1 MRFFMGENHYKK
13 KLSRTN
19 VIRAFVTC
27 LIEPSSKVWF
37 SWSFWLKSIKSS
49 IKLLEVLNQSL
60 WSIKLKNLKSSIEVL
75 NYLTSLRKVLKLFNS
90 GIWSQSIWSLH
101 LKYCQNPN
109 HNLNTT
115 QDNLNCSW
123 VWYDYDCSHHPPP
136 TTPPHRNSPPGQE
149 PLQDSVI
156 LNNHHRLT

>member
-1 MRFFMGENHYKK
+1 MQRWSHNPHFMVWSNQITNIQDMQFLMGENNYKR
-13 KLSRTN
+13 KLSWTN
-19 VIRAFVTC
+19 VIRTFVTC

-90 GIWSQSIWSLH
+90 IFQIFWLRT
-101 LKYCQNPN
+101 
-109 HNLNTT
+109 LNSFIEDLIDFN
-115 QDNLNCSW
+115 QKLQLN
-123 VWYDYDCSHHPPP
+123 
-136 TTPPHRNSPPGQE
+136 
-149 PLQDSVI
+149 
-156 LNNHHRLT
+156 